1 MDMKVEYVRGDFW
14 TSYELREKR
23 SLMVY
28 LNHKDEMHGDQAIC
42 ITLSL
47 RAHIDIFIYNISM

>member
-1 MDMKVEYVRGDFW
+1 MEYVRGDFC
-14 TSYELREKR
+14 TSYVLREKH

-42 ITLSL
+42 ITLST
-47 RAHIDIFIYNISM
+47 RAHIDIFIYNIFM